1 MGMEEESLPPSKTT
15 AGSESRTSLPGAQG
29 TTPGCDSGERGH
41 VAAMMVIRDKNECEI
56 DGW

>member
-1 MGMEEESLPPSKTT
+1 MGMEGESLPPSKTT
-15 AGSESRTSLPGAQG
+15 AVSESRTSLPGAQG

-41 VAAMMVIRDKNECEI
+41 VAAMMVIKVENEREV